1 MPSGQAPANWV
12 GKSVAWVIDG
22 SIEAE
27 LILYES
33 TFLAS
38 AGDADRSRARHLRQ
52 LAACCSEIACRNL

>member
-1 MPSGQAPANWV
+1 
-12 GKSVAWVIDG
+12 VIDG